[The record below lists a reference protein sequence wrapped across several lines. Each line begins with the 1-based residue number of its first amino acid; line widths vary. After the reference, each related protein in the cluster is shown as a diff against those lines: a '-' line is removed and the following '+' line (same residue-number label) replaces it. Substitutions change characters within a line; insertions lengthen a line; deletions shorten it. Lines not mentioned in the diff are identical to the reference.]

1 MQTLLIKLLPL
12 GVALAVAACGDVS
25 VAPTNRGAC
34 LAAQEMIRERLVSPA
49 TAKFQPCRDQQVT
62 HSGTEWRV
70 TGYVD
75 SQNRFGATIR
85 SSYTAT
91 LEPRT
96 DGVDGWL
103 VWLESLTSR

>member
-1 MQTLLIKLLPL
+1 MQTLLIRLLPL

-25 VAPTNRGAC
+25 TTPTNTGAC
-34 LAAQEMIRERLVSPA
+34 RAAQEMIRERLVSPA
-49 TAKFQPCRDQQVT
+49 TAKFQPCRDQQIT
-62 HSGTEWRV
+62 HSGTESRV

-75 SQNRFGATIR
+75 SQNRSGATIL
-85 SSYTAT
+85 SWYTAT
-91 LEPRT
+91 LERRT